1 MKSGS
6 RRKKEAN
13 RDKENGHKS
22 TVQRLEVYDLQMC
35 TTSCTKEI
43 YMVNN

>member
-13 RDKENGHKS
+13 RDKENGHEK
-22 TVQRLEVYDLQMC
+22 YG
-35 TTSCTKEI
+35 TTPRGVRFTT
-43 YMVNN
+43 VNNVLYKRNLYGQ